1 MGYEYGIF
9 HKRKIYEKQLY
20 LFHLYRLGVNLGLV
34 SLKFFLV
41 LILLYVRYAI
51 KTLINRAYNISSTDI
66 DFNNEFL
73 KTFFQSNGYPLS
85 LFHKYLKLFLTNTH
99 EPVTTVSK

>member
-34 SLKFFLV
+34 SLKFFFSFDPF
-41 LILLYVRYAI
+41 ICKICNKNSHKQSIQYF
-51 KTLINRAYNISSTDI
+51 IN
-66 DFNNEFL
+66 
-73 KTFFQSNGYPLS
+73 
-85 LFHKYLKLFLTNTH
+85 
-99 EPVTTVSK
+99 